1 MSGGASSGET
11 DATQTETPAADGSTG
26 SVSTPRYAGMPT
38 TDAASGSES
47 IDMETESL
55 YSGGLDS
62 PMSTHFDSLYG
73 SLGSITSGEGEDGR
87 ISAAGTLQGQEPL
100 FDPILNA
107 PAEEDTFG
115 QEPANQEDVLLQL
128 SLADNLDPTHKEG
141 QDSKESDKQDTQV
154 DETIDNKQRGEKEKG
169 STRATLSAGGACL
182 LAKRPLHIQIT
193 AQEPGPLATPSK
205 TTDTFLAPSPTREK
219 PPSIIQLD
227 SDNEA
232 DRRYPETTRA
242 RTKRD
247 WGAWRTERARA
258 REERLR
264 SASPE
269 YIPPDQTTEYRARNN
284 YTDGGREGQTGRRDN
299 GYTRRTPR
307 MWAGNRQTRRQY
319 SPLRFPSAALREAT
333 EEDEVTVIRQ
343 IEFMEEEDNG
353 QIGVPK
359 HQDKSNPG
367 KSGREGKN

>member
-47 IDMETESL
+47 TDMEIESV
-55 YSGGLDS
+55 YSGGIDS

-73 SLGSITSGEGEDGR
+73 SLGSITSGEEEDGR
-87 ISAAGTLQGQEPL
+87 ISAAETLQGQEPL
-100 FDPILNA
+100 FDPILDA
-107 PAEEDTFG
+107 PAEDDTFG

-128 SLADNLDPTHKEG
+128 SLADNLDPAHKEG

-182 LAKRPLHIQIT
+182 LARRPPPIQIT
-193 AQEPGPLATPSK
+193 AQEAGLLAIPNK

-232 DRRYPETTRA
+232 DTRYPETTRA

-269 YIPPDQTTEYRARNN
+269 YIPPDQATEYRARNN
-284 YTDGGREGQTGRRDN
+284 YVGRGAQTDRRDR

-307 MWAGNRQTRRQY
+307 MFAENGQTRRQY
-319 SPLRFPSAALREAT
+319 SPLRFPSAARRDAT
-333 EEDEVTVIRQ
+333 EEDEVMVIRQ

-353 QIGVPK
+353 EIGVPK
-359 HQDKSNPG
+359 HQDKNPG
-367 KSGREGKN
+367 HPGREGKN